1 MVFNRIVSLLAVE
14 LVVVGSLENTWLVGV
29 FRVSCVW
36 IEVHSSSTC
45 CWVSSVWPHTL
56 HIVVGYI
63 RFCSW
68 S

>member
-14 LVVVGSLENTWLVGV
+14 LVVVGSLENTWLVCV
-29 FRVSCVW
+29 SRVSCVW

-45 CWVSSVWPHTL
+45 FGFPQSGHTPCIL
-56 HIVVGYI
+56 CLDTC
-63 RFCSW
+63 FCSW